1 MNIIKLKQSN
11 KIRELTGK
19 FESTSK
25 IAVNASNKA
34 KTVEETLKKVQ
45 AQVANLK
52 KKEWV
57 KRDTVP
63 IMVPIVHE
71 ISLIR
76 DRFSATLTTSLSC
89 LYLISTSSSQKSPN
103 LKIWSFSMVG
113 VKEVWEFKNY
123 LQRQISTVLRAS
135 CGYWPSAPI
144 NGEQSTLGAR

>member
-52 KKEWV
+52 KKE
-57 KRDTVP
+57 
-63 IMVPIVHE
+63 
-71 ISLIR
+71 
-76 DRFSATLTTSLSC
+76 
-89 LYLISTSSSQKSPN
+89 
-103 LKIWSFSMVG
+103 
-113 VKEVWEFKNY
+113 
-123 LQRQISTVLRAS
+123 
-135 CGYWPSAPI
+135 
-144 NGEQSTLGAR
+144 